1 MNVMNGSDRISKY
14 LYYTYWKGEIDLFCC
29 QIPTQSQIL
38 QSGVRQFLHRMVVC
52 LEEELLPYIPQA
64 SEGLLKGNDI
74 RSIQEYVPLIV
85 QIIAKFKVS
94 SASSSVGVFTCFQ
107 LLVMLIFVLMY
118 MLYLFL
124 LF

>member
-1 MNVMNGSDRISKY
+1 MFIHTRKVKFIY
-14 LYYTYWKGEIDLFCC
+14 FFY
-29 QIPTQSQIL
+29 QIPTQSQVL

-52 LEEELLPYIPQA
+52 LEEELLPYVPRA

-94 SASSSVGVFTCFQ
+94 
-107 LLVMLIFVLMY
+107 
-118 MLYLFL
+118 
-124 LF
+124 

>member
-1 MNVMNGSDRISKY
+1 VGLIEFINICILTFWKSDVILISS
-14 LYYTYWKGEIDLFCC
+14 

-74 RSIQEYVPLIV
+74 RSIQEYIPLIV

-94 SASSSVGVFTCFQ
+94 
-107 LLVMLIFVLMY
+107 
-118 MLYLFL
+118 
-124 LF
+124 

>member
-1 MNVMNGSDRISKY
+1 
-14 LYYTYWKGEIDLFCC
+14 
-29 QIPTQSQIL
+29 
-38 QSGVRQFLHRMVVC
+38 VC

>member
-1 MNVMNGSDRISKY
+1 VQGVHEGLAGSRYWLCNRAGLEVGNGSYRIENISSF
-14 LYYTYWKGEIDLFCC
+14 TQWKGEVILFCS

-74 RSIQEYVPLIV
+74 RSIQEYIPLIV

-94 SASSSVGVFTCFQ
+94 
-107 LLVMLIFVLMY
+107 
-118 MLYLFL
+118 
-124 LF
+124 

>member
-1 MNVMNGSDRISKY
+1 MGLIE
-14 LYYTYWKGEIDLFCC
+14 YWKGEVILFSS

-74 RSIQEYVPLIV
+74 RSIQEYIPLIV

-94 SASSSVGVFTCFQ
+94 
-107 LLVMLIFVLMY
+107 
-118 MLYLFL
+118 
-124 LF
+124 

>member
-1 MNVMNGSDRISKY
+1 MNMLCKGAGLKVGKVSDTVHKY
-14 LYYTYWKGEIDLFCC
+14 FYPTYWKDVLLFLF

-64 SEGLLKGNDI
+64 SEGLLKGSDI
-74 RSIQEYVPLIV
+74 QSIQEYIPLIV

-94 SASSSVGVFTCFQ
+94 
-107 LLVMLIFVLMY
+107 
-118 MLYLFL
+118 
-124 LF
+124 